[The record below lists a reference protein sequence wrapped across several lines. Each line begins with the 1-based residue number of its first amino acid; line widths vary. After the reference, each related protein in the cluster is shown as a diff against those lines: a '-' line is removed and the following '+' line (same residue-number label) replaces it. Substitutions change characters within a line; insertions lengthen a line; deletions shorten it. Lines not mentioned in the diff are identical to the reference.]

1 MAEGDFSAEDLLR
14 FQAAGV
20 DVKEI
25 KARSEAIAESIN
37 VISDANISA
46 ASSLGLYTQALQDN
60 ATAQAELR
68 TADAASSAAKELLTS
83 ATRKLN
89 LAIEDEKVDLNE
101 LFLALENVEKAE
113 RNLIKVQADTKAAK
127 LRQKAFETSTKKG
140 IDFAKSLTGIS
151 DILES
156 TDPLDQYAVGL
167 VAISKDTGKAVLG
180 SGQLQKSLRNLEN
193 GFVKIFDITNLAANA
208 VKFFINNLNNAK
220 KVSTEASD
228 AIVDFNQATGSPGA
242 FNDVISDAASR
253 TLAFGISAADAGRN
267 FQTLFTTVRDFA
279 DISPQAQIELTETT
293 SLLGKM
299 GFGAEASAQNILF
312 LTKAMGASATDA
324 SKFNV
329 GLMVLSQNLNMP
341 IKELTQGFSA
351 AQKVLA
357 ASAQTTEEVQVQF
370 AQLAAQSKATNI
382 SIDRLVQVAQK
393 FDTFETAATQVGKLN
408 AMLGGP
414 FLSTVEMVS
423 ATNPAERIQQLAS
436 ALDQAG
442 KSFNDMA
449 YFERK
454 AIADAAGLADVNELA
469 LLMSGNLS
477 MIAPPEMTEEQIVA
491 MKKQMQE
498 FTKITDAVENL
509 GVSFVV
515 AFSPVFDFFKGITV
529 EVSRFFALF
538 SERMTSDPFGL
549 GTSTENFREFFQ
561 SVMTGFST
569 IIDVLSLVAIPVFD
583 IFAGIVNGIAITFNA
598 ITTLVGFLASKF
610 EATFGGGFLE
620 AALDKLR
627 EFSFITQGIGMALSV
642 IIVPALLSAA
652 ASMAAIA
659 IESGIAAAGMA
670 RLAIQTA
677 YAAVAAIF
685 KSNAKFSVAGAILS
699 GLAIAGMATAM
710 TQVPGMIK
718 ADDMMSPGGNYGKR
732 VLLGPEGAFALNNR
746 DTVVAGTNLT
756 QNSITNTQNNTQVAQ
771 AGTAGPAGPINL
783 NVALSIDGTE
793 FKTFVNSVKV
803 DNTLNNNLYNSIAK
817 MMDGSGVR

>member
-1 MAEGDFSAEDLLR
+1 MAEGDFTAEDLLR

-20 DVKEI
+20 DVEKI
-25 KARSEAIAESIN
+25 RARSEAIAKSIN
-37 VISDANISA
+37 VVNEANISA
-46 ASSLGLYTQALQDN
+46 AESLGLYTQALRDN
-60 ATAQAELR
+60 ATAQAELS
-68 TADAASSAAKELLTS
+68 TANAQASAAKEVLTS
-83 ATRKLN
+83 ALNKLEKVQKDQTKTLAERIKAQSVVIEAERKL
-89 LAIEDEKVDLNE
+89 ID
-101 LFLALENVEKAE
+101 
-113 RNLIKVQADTKAAK
+113 VQANTKAAK
-127 LRQKAFETSTKKG
+127 LQQKAFETSTKKG

-156 TDPLDQYAVGL
+156 TDELDQYAVGL

-180 SGQLQKSLRNLEN
+180 SDQLEKSFKRLQN

-228 AIVDFNQATGSPGA
+228 AIVGFNQATGSPGA
-242 FNDVISDAASR
+242 FNDVINDAASR
-253 TLAFGISAADAGRN
+253 TLAFGISAADAGKN
-267 FQTLFTTVRDFA
+267 FETLFKTVRDFA
-279 DISPQAQIELTETT
+279 DLTPQAQIEVTETT
-293 SLLGKM
+293 SLLRKM
-299 GFGAEASAQNILF
+299 GFGADASAQNILF

-341 IKELTQGFSA
+341 IGELTKGFTA

-357 ASAQTTEEVQVQF
+357 ASAQTAEEVQFQF

-498 FTKITDAVENL
+498 FTKITDAVKNL

-561 SVMTGFST
+561 GVMTGFSA
-569 IIDVLSLVAIPVFD
+569 IIDLLSVVAIPIFD
-583 IFAGIVNGIAITFNA
+583 IFAGIVNGIAISFNA
-598 ITTLVGFLASKF
+598 ITTVFGVIASQFK
-610 EATFGGGFLE
+610 ATFGGGFLE
-620 AALDKLR
+620 SALETVR
-627 EFSFITQGIGMALSV
+627 GISGFFQGIGTLLSTL
-642 IIVPALLSAA
+642 IVPYLMLAA
-652 ASMAAIA
+652 AKMTVIA
-659 IESGIAAAGMA
+659 FQSGIAAAEMTVV
-670 RLAIQTA
+670 AIQTA
-677 YAAVAAIF
+677 YAAIAAIF
-685 KSNAKFSVAGAILS
+685 KSNAKIPIVGGLIAAGI
-699 GLAIAGMATAM
+699 IAAM
-710 TQVPGMIK
+710 TTSMGKVPGMIK

-732 VLLGPEGAFALNNR
+732 VLLAPEGAFALNNR

-771 AGTAGPAGPINL
+771 ARTAGPAGPINL